1 MINRFVSILFPF
13 VLRTVMIQMLGA
25 GYLGLNSLF
34 SAILQVLNL
43 AELGF
48 SEAIVYSMY
57 KPIADNDRKKICEIL
72 NTFRKIYAV
81 IGCVIFVVG
90 IILMPFLKYFIK
102 DSYPEG
108 INIHILFFIY
118 LINTSISYWLF
129 AYKNSIL
136 VALQRNDIISKID
149 VSVKIILNVSQI
161 LILVLVQNYYLYL
174 IVLPV
179 CTLINNLYT
188 SYVVDKRYPDYCC
201 KGSLDKETRNAIVHN
216 VVGLSVSKICQTTR
230 NSLDSVFTSAYI
242 GLVATAMYG
251 NYYMII
257 SAVTSILTI
266 MPSSI
271 ASIIGNSI
279 ATETVE
285 KNHKE
290 MNRINFLYMWMSSWT
305 TTCLFCLIQPF
316 MVLWVGKDYLF
327 DIKTVVLFCLY
338 YYVLKLGDIRIIYLQ
353 GAGLYWQQRYRA
365 IGETVANVALNW
377 ILARYFGVMGII
389 AATIIS
395 LLIFNYVLS
404 TQIVYKYY
412 FKGISSKSFYIQ
424 NFKYLAATIFSACIT
439 YKVTSIIQMDGIM
452 GFFILTVICCIL
464 PNMIWIMLF
473 CFSKEYNDSINWF
486 LDVIKMEKLK
496 KFLIYKR
503 QIK

>member
-1 MINRFVSILFPF
+1 
-13 VLRTVMIQMLGA
+13 
-25 GYLGLNSLF
+25 
-34 SAILQVLNL
+34 
-43 AELGF
+43 
-48 SEAIVYSMY
+48 
-57 KPIADNDRKKICEIL
+57 
-72 NTFRKIYAV
+72 
-81 IGCVIFVVG
+81 
-90 IILMPFLKYFIK
+90 
-102 DSYPEG
+102 
-108 INIHILFFIY
+108 
-118 LINTSISYWLF
+118 
-129 AYKNSIL
+129 
-136 VALQRNDIISKID
+136 
-149 VSVKIILNVSQI
+149 
-161 LILVLVQNYYLYL
+161 
-174 IVLPV
+174 
-179 CTLINNLYT
+179 
-188 SYVVDKRYPDYCC
+188 
-201 KGSLDKETRNAIVHN
+201 
-216 VVGLSVSKICQTTR
+216 
-230 NSLDSVFTSAYI
+230 
-242 GLVATAMYG
+242 
-251 NYYMII
+251 
-257 SAVTSILTI
+257 
-266 MPSSI
+266 
-271 ASIIGNSI
+271 
-279 ATETVE
+279 
-285 KNHKE
+285 
-290 MNRINFLYMWMSSWT
+290 
-305 TTCLFCLIQPF
+305 